1 MQIFRKVLK
10 FPLNSLRF
18 YIHLPK
24 SNKPVIDQFMTE
36 TRPDGT
42 LYPVGDNT
50 LIRDVDDKY
59 GLEDIRDYKTM

>member
-1 MQIFRKVLK
+1 
-10 FPLNSLRF
+10 
-18 YIHLPK
+18 
-24 SNKPVIDQFMTE
+24 MTE

>member
-1 MQIFRKVLK
+1 
-10 FPLNSLRF
+10 
-18 YIHLPK
+18 
-24 SNKPVIDQFMTE
+24 MTE

-42 LYPVGDNT
+42 LSPVGDNT